1 MDELFSQVNKPG
13 RYIGGEWNL
22 PKKNFNG
29 SLIKFA
35 LCFPDLYEVG
45 MSNNGIRIIYGLLNR
60 EPDVV
65 CERFFSVAQDAEKV
79 LRSSSRAIFS
89 LESKKVLNE
98 FDIVGFSLGYE
109 LQFTNVLNILDLGGV
124 PLFSRERKNSDPL
137 VIAGGPATINPEPMH
152 EFVDLFIIG
161 EAEEALLEV
170 ISAYRILKVQL
181 KQGKISRED
190 LLSEL
195 SRIEG
200 VYVPMFY
207 DVSYGTD
214 QGLAR
219 FEPNRAGVPE
229 KIKKRYIADLD
240 ASYYPVDWLV
250 PYIQII
256 HDRISVEIMRGCPNR
271 CRFCQA
277 RNQYHPLRFRKK
289 ENILKLAGDLYK
301 NTGYEDISL
310 AGLSVTDY
318 PCIAELLASLINV
331 FKPKGVGVSLP
342 SIKPK
347 DMVGSVSELIA
358 TIKKTGLTFAPEAA
372 TQRLRSILNKDFN
385 EEDFMNA
392 AQAAF
397 KAGYQHLKLYF
408 MIGLPSESEN
418 DIDAIFDFSRNI
430 SRLRKNIAGRSGQI
444 NISINTLIPKPHTP
458 FQWLAMATPESI
470 VHKHQ
475 HLRSLV
481 SRDKKLKLSVH
492 NLEISLLEAV
502 FSRGDRKLSQVIF
515 TAFKMGARFD
525 AWESFLNFDIW
536 KKAFSENRIDMEV
549 YLRQKNR
556 DSLLAWDFLDMGL
569 PKEQLLDEYDKTI
582 ALQRDSDIIK

>member
-1 MDELFSQVNKPG
+1 
-13 RYIGGEWNL
+13 
-22 PKKNFNG
+22 
-29 SLIKFA
+29 
-35 LCFPDLYEVG
+35 
-45 MSNNGIRIIYGLLNR
+45 
-60 EPDVV
+60 
-65 CERFFSVAQDAEKV
+65 
-79 LRSSSRAIFS
+79 
-89 LESKKVLNE
+89 
-98 FDIVGFSLGYE
+98 
-109 LQFTNVLNILDLGGV
+109 
-124 PLFSRERKNSDPL
+124 
-137 VIAGGPATINPEPMH
+137 
-152 EFVDLFIIG
+152 
-161 EAEEALLEV
+161 
-170 ISAYRILKVQL
+170 
-181 KQGKISRED
+181 
-190 LLSEL
+190 
-195 SRIEG
+195 
-200 VYVPMFY
+200 
-207 DVSYGTD
+207 
-214 QGLAR
+214 
-219 FEPNRAGVPE
+219 
-229 KIKKRYIADLD
+229 
-240 ASYYPVDWLV
+240 
-250 PYIQII
+250 
-256 HDRISVEIMRGCPNR
+256 
-271 CRFCQA
+271 
-277 RNQYHPLRFRKK
+277 
-289 ENILKLAGDLYK
+289 
-301 NTGYEDISL
+301 
-310 AGLSVTDY
+310 
-318 PCIAELLASLINV
+318 
-331 FKPKGVGVSLP
+331 
-342 SIKPK
+342 
-347 DMVGSVSELIA
+347 MVGSVSELIA